1 MSLLNLAKDK
11 MKDDYRTIF
20 NVIGSTDFINIG
32 IAFIFICCKRDMK
45 QFKSGSCVQMRKPIV
60 SIPIR
65 FLVDYIKIFKCVK
78 KIIIGR
84 GQNNV
89 PKN

>member
-1 MSLLNLAKDK
+1 
-11 MKDDYRTIF
+11 MKDVYRTIF

-45 QFKSGSCVQMRKPIV
+45 QFKSGWCVQMRKPIV
-60 SIPIR
+60 IQ

-78 KIIIGR
+78 KIIVGR
-84 GQNNV
+84 GLNNV